1 MKDIFD
7 LLGRIFISFIFF
19 FEVSDTLFFYK
30 DTKNKMNEYGI
41 LWQQDL
47 LLNGSIFLLILGSLL
62 VLLGYRPSFGAILLL
77 LYWIPVTFILYPFWD
92 AAPELK
98 REMSVHFIKNM
109 AISGGLFL
117 VLVNGAGRW
126 SMRTLFATSYVR

>member
-92 AAPELK
+92 AVPELK
-98 REMSVHFIKNM
+98 REMSVQFIKNM

-126 SMRTLFATSYVR
+126 SMRRLFATSYVR

>member
-19 FEVSDTLFFYK
+19 FEAYDTLFFVKY
-30 DTKNKMNEYGI
+30 TKSKMDEYG
-41 LWQQDL
+41 LFWQQDFL
-47 LLNGSIFLLILGSLL
+47 INASIFLLILGSLL
-62 VLLGYRPSFGAILLL
+62 VLLGYRSSFGATLLL
-77 LYWIPVTFILYPFWD
+77 VYWLPITFILYPFWD
-92 AAPELK
+92 ASPELK
-98 REMSVHFIKNM
+98 REMSVHFMKNM

-126 SMRTLFATSYVR
+126 SMKRLFATSYVR

>member
-77 LYWIPVTFILYPFWD
+77 LYWIPVTFILYPFWG
-92 AAPELK
+92 AVPELK

-126 SMRTLFATSYVR
+126 SMRRLFATSYVR

>member
-77 LYWIPVTFILYPFWD
+77 LYWIPVTFIMYPFWD
-92 AAPELK
+92 AVLELK
-98 REMSVHFIKNM
+98 REMSVQFIKNM

-126 SMRTLFATSYVR
+126 SMRRLFATSYVR

>member
-19 FEVSDTLFFYK
+19 FEGYDTLFFYK

-126 SMRTLFATSYVR
+126 SMRRLFATSYVR